1 MPQKL
6 MILPAN
12 IQCLNGF
19 KSLLGDGGSLF
30 VSLHV
35 TYELMGLVVM
45 DRKWNFNAS

>member
-6 MILPAN
+6 VILSAY

-19 KSLLGDGGSLF
+19 KSLLGGGGSLF

-35 TYELMGLVVM
+35 TYKVMGLLVM
-45 DRKWNFNAS
+45 VRNLNFNGS